1 MRRLL
6 QYIALSLLILLLP
19 SVAEA
24 QQLRIGADFT
34 TLFDNK
40 EYSSMGFDESWTLF
54 SSRLTPKVGVD
65 WAERNELRVAVDLV
79 QDIGYQ
85 EKFLSDAHLQLYY
98 AYRAPRLKVLAG
110 VFPREEMRG
119 LRSPLFFDRTYCYYN
134 NRIGGVLA
142 RFEAAKH
149 PGAYVEFVFDYTGMR
164 DFNTRESFML
174 ITSAEDIIGG
184 FSYGCDIMVGHY
196 AKDDNPA
203 TDDGVVDNALLMP
216 HIGYDFSAGGF
227 DVALQLGYI
236 QSLQRDRHFENMW
249 LSPKGG
255 ELYVALSRWGVT
267 LSNRVYVG
275 ENLLSHFDRYGTDL
289 YHGKLI
295 YRTTEG
301 VHNTIIASY
310 GNGFFSD
317 TVRLE
322 GGITLEYDG
331 IGWGTRQ
338 WLQVSVALD
347 YGFSRKH
354 NNEL

>member
-1 MRRLL
+1 MHRLL
-6 QYIALSLLILLLP
+6 RYIALCLMLLCALP
-19 SVAEA
+19 AAEA

-79 QDIGYQ
+79 QDIGYHT
-85 EKFLSDAHLQLYY
+85 KFLSDAHLQLYY
-98 AYRAPRLKVLAG
+98 AYRAPRLKLMAG
-110 VFPREEMRG
+110 IFPREEMRG
-119 LRSPLFFDRTYCYYN
+119 LRSPLFFDRTYRYYN

-164 DFNTRESFML
+164 DFNTRESFMI
-174 ITSAEDIIGG
+174 ITSGEDVIGG
-184 FSYGCDIMVGHY
+184 FRYGYDIMVGHY
-196 AKDDNPA
+196 AKDDNPD
-203 TDDGVVDNALLMP
+203 TDDGVVDNIFATP
-216 HIGYDFSAGGF
+216 HIGYDLHLGGF
-227 DVALQLGYI
+227 DLTLQLGYI
-236 QSLQRDRHFENMW
+236 QSLQRDRHFEDKW
-249 LSPKGG
+249 LAPMGG

-267 LSNRVYVG
+267 LSNRLYVG
-275 ENLLSHFDRYGTDL
+275 ENLLPHFDRYGTDL

-301 VHNTIIASY
+301 LHNTITASY
-310 GNGFFSD
+310 GNSFFKD

-338 WLQVSVALD
+338 WLQVSIALD
-347 YGFSRKH
+347 YGFCKKSK
-354 NNEL
+354 E

>member
-6 QYIALSLLILLLP
+6 RYITLVIALFTTIG
-19 SVAEA
+19 VAEA
-24 QQLRIGADFT
+24 QQLRVGANFT

-54 SSRLTPKVGVD
+54 SSRLTPRIGVA
-65 WAERNELRVAVDLV
+65 WAERNELMVAVDLV

-85 EKFLSDAHLQLYY
+85 AKFLSDANLQLYY
-98 AYRAPRLKVLAG
+98 VYRAPRLKVLAG

-119 LRSPLFFDRTYCYYN
+119 LRSPLFFDRTYRYYN

-149 PGAYVEFVFDYTGMR
+149 EGAYVEFVFDYTGMR

-184 FSYGCDIMVGHY
+184 FRYGYDIMVGHY

-203 TDDGVVDNALLMP
+203 TDDGVVDNALLTP
-216 HIGYDFSAGGF
+216 HIGYDLHLGKF
-227 DVALQLGYI
+227 DLQLQLAYI
-236 QSLQRDRHFENMW
+236 QSLQRDRHFENRW
-249 LSPKGG
+249 LAPMGG

-267 LSNRVYVG
+267 LSNRLYVG
-275 ENLLSHFDRYGTDL
+275 GNLLPHFDRYGTDL

-301 VHNTIIASY
+301 LHNTITASY
-310 GNGFFSD
+310 GNSFFKD

-338 WLQVSVALD
+338 WLQVSIALD
-347 YGFSRKH
+347 YDFSRKDK
-354 NNEL
+354 N

>member
-1 MRRLL
+1 MRQLFR
-6 QYIALSLLILLLP
+6 YVILSLVL
-19 SVAEA
+19 SVSFDVAVA
-24 QQLRIGADFT
+24 QGLRVGADFT

-54 SSRLTPKVGVD
+54 SSRLTPRVGVD
-65 WAERNELRVAVDLV
+65 WAERNELMVAVDMV

-85 EKFLSDAHLQLYY
+85 AKFLSDAHLQLYY

-110 VFPREEMRG
+110 IFPREEMRG
-119 LRSPLFFDRTYCYYN
+119 LRGPLFFDRAYCYYN

-164 DFNTRESFML
+164 DFDTRETFML
-174 ITSAEDIIGG
+174 ITSAEDVIGG
-184 FSYGCDIMVGHY
+184 FRYGYDVVVGHY
-196 AKDDNPA
+196 AKDLNPE
-203 TDDGVVDNALLMP
+203 TDDGVVDNILLTP
-216 HIGYDFSAGGF
+216 HLGYDLHLGEF
-227 DVALQLGYI
+227 DLELQLAYI
-236 QSLQRDRHFENMW
+236 QSLQRDRHFENVW
-249 LSPKGG
+249 LTPKGG

-267 LSNRVYVG
+267 LSNRLYVG
-275 ENLLSHFDRYGTDL
+275 DNLLSHYDRYGTDL
-289 YHGKLI
+289 YHGQLI

-301 VHNTIIASY
+301 LHNTITASY
-310 GNGFFSD
+310 GNSFFSD

-322 GGITLEYDG
+322 GGITFEYDG

-347 YGFSRKH
+347 YGFSKKSK
-354 NNEL
+354 E